1 MPDEPDDGKA
11 GNVRPQ
17 KTTGS
22 KQSSHRRRR
31 QPRLNQ
37 TDLDWTYELLS
48 KPVKIDMKGRART
61 ISTFEAILAA
71 ISLKAVA
78 GDHRALV
85 LQLKYK
91 TFAAQT
97 ARKNS
102 KVEVVFADSDYT
114 RALATDEKDSNVD

>member
-22 KQSSHRRRR
+22 KQSRHRKRR

-48 KPVKIDMKGRART
+48 KPVKIEMKGRART

-78 GDHRALV
+78 GDHRALA

-97 ARKNS
+97 SRKKS

-114 RALATDEKDSNVD
+114 RALATDEKDSNLD